1 MNKEPFVNLF
11 DVAGILM
18 LCIVIAAVLAAL
30 GSKLITWGVV
40 VVIGMVFAGAVIFAK
55 KGSP

>member
-1 MNKEPFVNLF
+1 MKPPFINLF

-18 LCIVIAAVLAAL
+18 LCVVIAAVLAAL

-40 VVIGMVFAGAVIFAK
+40 VVIVVLFVSAVAFAK
-55 KGSP
+55 WGAP

>member
-1 MNKEPFVNLF
+1 MKREPFVNLS

-18 LCIVIAAVLAAL
+18 LCILIAAVLAAL

-40 VVIGMVFAGAVIFAK
+40 AVIGVVFAGAVFFAK
-55 KGSP
+55 QGAP